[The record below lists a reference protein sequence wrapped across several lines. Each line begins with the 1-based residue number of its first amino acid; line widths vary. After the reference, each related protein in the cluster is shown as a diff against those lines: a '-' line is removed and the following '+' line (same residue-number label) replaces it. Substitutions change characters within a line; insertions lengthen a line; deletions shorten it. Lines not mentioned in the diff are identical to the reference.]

1 MGGWLDDVPAVVEAW
16 YGGDEGGTAIAEV
29 LFGDYNPAGRL
40 PLSFPRTASQLPLY
54 YNHKPTGRG
63 YDYVGMSALPQFP
76 FGYGLSYTRFA
87 YGDMKLNS
95 RAIGSADS
103 VTVTLD
109 VKNEGD
115 REGDEVVQLY
125 LRDMVGS
132 VARPVKE
139 LKGFTRVSLAPG
151 ETRTVRFT
159 LTPKDLR
166 MLDEGMRWVVEPG
179 EFRVMIGASSEDIRL
194 EGSFEVVEKK

>member
-1 MGGWLDDVPAVVEAW
+1 
-16 YGGDEGGTAIAEV
+16 
-29 LFGDYNPAGRL
+29 
-40 PLSFPRTASQLPLY
+40 
-54 YNHKPTGRG
+54 
-63 YDYVGMSALPQFP
+63 MSAVPLFP

-87 YGDMKLNS
+87 YGGMKLGS
-95 RAIGSADS
+95 RTIGPADS

-109 VKNEGD
+109 VRNEGD
-115 REGDEVVQLY
+115 RAGDEVVQLY

-132 VARPVKE
+132 VSRPVKE
-139 LKGFTRVSLAPG
+139 LKGFTRIFLAPG

-166 MLDEGMRWVVEPG
+166 MLDERMQWVVEPG

-194 EGSFEVVEKK
+194 VGSFEVVGKKAKRP